1 MGSRPISR
9 LLLLFTVL
17 TVSGLLSA
25 ASALAPGER
34 ACDAASLEAHGYDAI
49 VGEAQEGGGEDS
61 SAPDDC
67 SVPITT
73 RLDGP
78 SWSFLAI
85 QTSGLYLPVLA
96 RARFRPPT
104 LSSLRSDTSR
114 S

>member
-1 MGSRPISR
+1 MWIRPISR
-9 LLLLFTVL
+9 LLILLAVL
-17 TVSGLLSA
+17 TVSGLLSIV
-25 ASALAPGER
+25 SALNPGER
-34 ACDAASLEAHGYDAI
+34 ACDAASLEAHGYEPI

-73 RLDGP
+73 RPERP

-85 QTSGLYLPVLA
+85 RTSGLHLPVLA

-104 LSSLRSDTSR
+104 LS
-114 S
+114 